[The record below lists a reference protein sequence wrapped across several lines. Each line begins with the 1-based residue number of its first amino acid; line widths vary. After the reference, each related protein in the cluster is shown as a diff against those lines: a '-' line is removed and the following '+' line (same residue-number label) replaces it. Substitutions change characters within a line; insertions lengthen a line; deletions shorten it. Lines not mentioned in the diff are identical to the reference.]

1 MLKYIYD
8 MMQINRNDIK
18 IVVNDLSRRIALCV
32 SDAMQW
38 LLLTVTNHNLLR
50 LTLFILNL
58 HIFIIK
64 IFIHLTEL

>member
-1 MLKYIYD
+1 